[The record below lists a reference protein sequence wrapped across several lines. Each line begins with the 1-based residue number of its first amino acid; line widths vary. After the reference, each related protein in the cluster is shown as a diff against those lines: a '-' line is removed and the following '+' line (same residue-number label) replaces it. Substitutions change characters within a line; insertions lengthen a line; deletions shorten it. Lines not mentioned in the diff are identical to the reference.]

1 MVGGTLA
8 NILKPPDRGEAGECR
23 GDEPRLALVVLPH
36 RGGKRAFGSIGEDI
50 DLLMLIALAD
60 NPSLVL
66 FNLRWQPRDVEMLE
80 RFEPELGIDAG
91 AYRLRRAYQ
100 ETNLAGAGTAEQP
113 VEGLRLHHLS
123 PIEYRK
129 SLGLNV
135 KISPTFNPPPEGQL
149 AAVFDNPVAA
159 AITSPLP

>member
-1 MVGGTLA
+1 
-8 NILKPPDRGEAGECR
+8 
-23 GDEPRLALVVLPH
+23 
-36 RGGKRAFGSIGEDI
+36 
-50 DLLMLIALAD
+50 
-60 NPSLVL
+60 
-66 FNLRWQPRDVEMLE
+66 MLE